1 MARSGITK
9 AQVKSAQDALRA
21 QGHAVTIDSV
31 RQALGN
37 TGSKTTISRYLQELA
52 QDEPLSAQRLPALSD
67 ELIQLIAQ
75 LAERLHNEAAATVEA
90 HQAAHDAAR
99 LQWESERQDVRREIE
114 QLQQQHR
121 AWQIELANQT
131 QHNAELQ
138 QQLQA
143 QAIRQAQYEEKVS
156 ALQVQLHERQQQI
169 SSLEE
174 KHRHARDALEHFRES
189 VKTQRDQEIQR
200 HEHQIQQLQAEL
212 RVSQHTISV
221 KQQECTSL
229 KEQTLQLSAEL
240 QHARQ
245 SVKTVEQQLVALQH
259 NHQQAEQQLY
269 RKDIELA
276 GLQKEFGPLQE
287 QCAAAL
293 AKVASLQENEQAWLQ
308 EKAALSASLNTQQ
321 QLWQTFSTVNA
332 MSTPPRYG
340 KGEDVIVIDAEHAL
354 YDRIGQV
361 ERAEKKGDG
370 SVKYSVCF
378 DGEIYALSD
387 SIIKLA

>member
-21 QGHAVTIDSV
+21 QGKAVTIDSV

-52 QDEPLSAQRLPALSD
+52 QDEPLSAQRLPVLSD
-67 ELIQLIAQ
+67 ELSQLIAQ
-75 LAERLHNEAAATVEA
+75 LAERLQHEAAATVEA
-90 HQAAHDAAR
+90 HQAAHDTAR
-99 LQWESERQDVRREIE
+99 QQWESERQDLRREIE
-114 QLQQQHR
+114 QFQQQHS
-121 AWQIELANQT
+121 AWQTELANQT
-131 QHNAELQ
+131 QLNTELQ

-143 QAIRQAQYEEKVS
+143 QAVRQAQYEEKVS
-156 ALQVQLHERQQQI
+156 AMQVQLHERQQQI

-212 RVSQHTISV
+212 RVSQQTISM
-221 KQQECTSL
+221 KQQECTDL

-240 QHARQ
+240 HQARHF
-245 SVKTVEQQLVALQH
+245 VKTVEQQLVALQH
-259 NHQQAEQQLY
+259 NHQQTEQQLY
-269 RKDIELA
+269 RKDMELA
-276 GLQKEFGPLQE
+276 GLHKEFGPFKE
-287 QCAAAL
+287 RCAAAL
-293 AKVASLQENEQAWLQ
+293 AQVNSLQQKEQAWLQ

-321 QLWQTFSTVNA
+321 QLWQTFSVNA
-332 MSTPPRYG
+332 MSTQPRYA

-354 YDRIGQV
+354 YDCIGQV
-361 ERAEKKGDG
+361 ERCIKKGDG
-370 SVKYSVCF
+370 TVKYSVSF
-378 DGEIYALSD
+378 DGETYTLPDRILR
-387 SIIKLA
+387 LA